1 MEQMTALDKARAIV
15 AISVNMQTPLR
26 RVSKIAGG
34 VFLTGEECKILAL
47 ESPYSYDDLLE
58 IFNLPFKEIDSKSDI
73 KFVAEETF
81 GISSPNKPKQLNIKV
96 PSKHFFGMTLEIR
109 DEDVT
114 TISEMLSDYGNSVV
128 IEYVDNESEVNIRL
142 IRVKA

>member
-26 RVSKIAGG
+26 RVAKIAGG

-73 KFVAEETF
+73 KFVKEETF
-81 GISSPNKPKQLNIKV
+81 CTSPHDEVCQPIIGNT
-96 PSKHFFGMTLEIR
+96 KHSFGMTLEIR
-109 DEDVT
+109 DEDVK
-114 TISEMLSDYGNSVV
+114 TISEMLSEYGNSVV